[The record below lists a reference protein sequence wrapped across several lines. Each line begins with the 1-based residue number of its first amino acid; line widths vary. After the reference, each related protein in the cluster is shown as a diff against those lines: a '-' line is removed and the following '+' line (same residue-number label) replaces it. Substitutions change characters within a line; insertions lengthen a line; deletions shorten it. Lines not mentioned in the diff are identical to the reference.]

1 MCRRHQSVQDVITSR
16 SQSGRRV
23 TRSQTTKAQT
33 TKAQKREA
41 QKPEKREAKNE
52 SQDKDKRAYFESIH
66 ISNDLFLQIQSLI
79 SDKVVSKL
87 TEDQTT
93 RGNRQ
98 LTYVN
103 KAIQKKL
110 IPLLLEVVKQAQKEA
125 GFPIRGPNIQKP
137 SLVVAP
143 RVTNHSTA
151 WTKGKVHRDFEDFNW
166 KGVYS
171 FMLFL
176 DEVNVDNG
184 AIEFWPKSK
193 QMPVDKQNPE
203 RTLKMTGWTSEIVTG
218 PKATVMAWD
227 AFVLHRSLPNKTEKQ
242 RLTLQWFVTTMRGP
256 TIIFA

>member
-1 MCRRHQSVQDVITSR
+1 MFSGPSVFF
-16 SQSGRRV
+16 SGV
-23 TRSQTTKAQT
+23 
-33 TKAQKREA
+33 
-41 QKPEKREAKNE
+41 
-52 SQDKDKRAYFESIH
+52 
-66 ISNDLFLQIQSLI
+66 
-79 SDKVVSKL
+79 
-87 TEDQTT
+87 
-93 RGNRQ
+93 
-98 LTYVN
+98 
-103 KAIQKKL
+103 
-110 IPLLLEVVKQAQKEA
+110 LLLYHCLRSGSFYIENSV
-125 GFPIRGPNIQKP
+125 NIL